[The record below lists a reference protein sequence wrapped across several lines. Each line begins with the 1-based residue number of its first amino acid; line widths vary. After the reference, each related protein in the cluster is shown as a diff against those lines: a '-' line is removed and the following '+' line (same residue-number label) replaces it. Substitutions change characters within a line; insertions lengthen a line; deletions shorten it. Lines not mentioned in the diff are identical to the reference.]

1 MVQYQTGVCKET
13 HKNISFFDTIVDE
26 SERKT
31 EGQASKPKKILLK
44 LNKVN

>member
-31 EGQASKPKKILLK
+31 EGQASKPKKNIIQVK
-44 LNKVN
+44 